1 MAAKWLGLGMF
12 DSVNLYSLV
21 TEAELWA
28 GARPSEHQSLE
39 DLFRTL
45 NCVPIDRETGRHAGS
60 YIRQYGKSHSVE
72 LADALTAAGAKQNHA
87 KLWTRN
93 RKHYPMKDLTFF
105 D

>member
-1 MAAKWLGLGMF
+1 MAAKWIGLGKL
-12 DSVNLYSLV
+12 DSVILYSPV

-45 NCVPIDRETGRHAGS
+45 NCVSIDRETGRLAAS

-72 LADALTAAGAKQNHA
+72 LAGALIAAGAKLNHA

-93 RKHYPMKDLTFF
+93 RKHYPMKDLAFF